1 MKGEWTMTR
10 IPTHPGEILRDELDA
25 REISMNQFA
34 KALKVPTGRISQI
47 LAGKR
52 SITPDTAIRLGHYL
66 GTSAEVWMNLQ
77 TQYDLAVARQKLQN
91 ELKRAS

>member
-1 MKGEWTMTR
+1 MTR

>member
-1 MKGEWTMTR
+1 MTR
-10 IPTHPGEILRDELDA
+10 IPSHPGEILKDELEA

-34 KALKVPTGRISQI
+34 KSLKVPTGRISQI

-77 TQYDLAVARQKLQN
+77 TQYDLALARQKLQN
-91 ELKRAS
+91 ELKQAS